1 MVVKRTKHNRLQVLV
16 KVLHIRTRRPPSK
29 PRSFRH
35 QNDDRRSFH
44 QTTESVTWNREGGGE
59 VDKQIGKSPTLPNR
73 NSPLLP
79 DRDDQ
84 VGNQVP
90 VTGSTVTSSGQGQSL
105 QCDGEDQ
112 ETGVGSKRSVEEVKD
127 NDRW

>member
-1 MVVKRTKHNRLQVLV
+1 MMTEDPSTKL
-16 KVLHIRTRRPPSK
+16 P
-29 PRSFRH
+29 
-35 QNDDRRSFH
+35 
-44 QTTESVTWNREGGGE
+44 NREGGGE